1 MLVYHEVSLSII
13 FLNVYKI
20 GHRKTRKMLRLRV
33 FGPPRLAP
41 YPEVVGNNKI
51 NGQVNCW
58 ALPDGTHPGLH

>member
-41 YPEVVGNNKI
+41 YRLGHGVRTLLMPY
-51 NGQVNCW
+51 
-58 ALPDGTHPGLH
+58 HF